1 MGPAVSHFIY
11 ILTEHQRCYWTD
23 ARKLLN
29 DAHESTVVYLACPK
43 TPLRFKHFTFF
54 HSNKKTNNIT
64 TSPQYTSAR
73 HKTTHLPTNSTPRP
87 YSVTHRSDPRFQ
99 NISCIN
105 DWVYP
110 LNRCS
115 AGMALSSLSLPLS
128 KRTKHRSR
136 RSFRTED
143 AFFGGSIR

>member
-1 MGPAVSHFIY
+1 MVSHFNY
-11 ILTEHQRCYWTD
+11 ILTEHQRCHWSD

-29 DAHESTVVYLACPK
+29 DAHESTVYLACPK
-43 TPLRFKHFTFF
+43 RPLRFKHFTFLP
-54 HSNKKTNNIT
+54 SNNQKQT
-64 TSPQYTSAR
+64 TLPR
-73 HKTTHLPTNSTPRP
+73 HRTIPPHDTEHHTFPPTLHLDLTPSLTIPNR
-87 YSVTHRSDPRFQ
+87 RFQ

-128 KRTKHRSR
+128 LQASETQKQ
-136 RSFRTED
+136 
-143 AFFGGSIR
+143 AFVSN